1 MNKSILSLA
10 ILGAM
15 AIQPLVVCA
24 ERNQPL
30 ERAPAGSQSRKSCC
44 GGGTAQSGKPYQLD
58 TDYFG
63 NKWPENRPSPEPFA
77 LTGEKEIR
85 VKVWPKKSH
94 K

>member
-1 MNKSILSLA
+1 VQRNVVTTEL
-10 ILGAM
+10 LGKA
-15 AIQPLVVCA
+15 VVTSA
-24 ERNQPL
+24 AYEQWN
-30 ERAPAGSQSRKSCC
+30 
-44 GGGTAQSGKPYQLD
+44 GKPYQLD

-63 NKWPENRPSPEPFA
+63 NKWPENRPSPGPFA